1 MSTIIPSQNIAAMSE
16 ALDESIW
23 HLQEISGLLESSV
36 NQLVE
41 DSNTNNDLTRT
52 MLRCKQV
59 YELVP
64 EFDIE
69 RARIDL
75 NEEVEPIIDALKD
88 KLKETLNRRAIDLN
102 TLKQKYELNKLK
114 INNGYTEQ
122 SFAGYTG
129 ETSEDGLNDT
139 DVVVMGSTTNEE
151 LQELKQLR
159 QRKDELQ
166 KKLQELK
173 DLKK

>member
-1 MSTIIPSQNIAAMSE
+1 MSE
-16 ALDESIW
+16 ALEESIW
-23 HLQEISGLLESSV
+23 HLQEINGLLESSV

-75 NEEVEPIIDALKD
+75 NEEVEPIIEALSD

-122 SFAGYTG
+122 SFAGSAGDST
-129 ETSEDGLNDT
+129 EDGGNGA

-166 KKLQELK
+166 RKLQELK
-173 DLKK
+173 ELKK

>member
-1 MSTIIPSQNIAAMSE
+1 MSE
-16 ALDESIW
+16 ALEESIW
-23 HLQEISGLLESSV
+23 HLQEINELLESSV
-36 NQLVE
+36 KQLVE

-75 NEEVEPIIDALKD
+75 NEEVEPIIEALRD

-122 SFAGYTG
+122 SFTGYTG
-129 ETSEDGLNDT
+129 DTGEDETNET

-166 KKLQELK
+166 KTLQELK
-173 DLKK
+173 NLKK

>member
-1 MSTIIPSQNIAAMSE
+1 MSE
-16 ALDESIW
+16 ALEESIW
-23 HLQEISGLLESSV
+23 HLQEINGLLESSV

-75 NEEVEPIIDALKD
+75 NEEVEPIIEALSD

-122 SFAGYTG
+122 SFAGSAGNST
-129 ETSEDGLNDT
+129 EDGENGA

-166 KKLQELK
+166 RKLQELK
-173 DLKK
+173 GLKK

>member
-1 MSTIIPSQNIAAMSE
+1 MSE
-16 ALDESIW
+16 ALEESIW
-23 HLQEISGLLESSV
+23 HLQEINGLLESSV

-75 NEEVEPIIDALKD
+75 NEEVEPIIEALSD

-122 SFAGYTG
+122 SFTG
-129 ETSEDGLNDT
+129 SVGDGTEDGENSA

-166 KKLQELK
+166 RKLQELK
-173 DLKK
+173 ELKK